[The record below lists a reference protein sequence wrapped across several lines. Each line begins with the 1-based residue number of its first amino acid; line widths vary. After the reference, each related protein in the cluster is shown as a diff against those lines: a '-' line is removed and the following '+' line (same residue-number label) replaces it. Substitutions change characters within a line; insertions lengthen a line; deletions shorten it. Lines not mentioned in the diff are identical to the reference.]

1 MAASE
6 WRIEVWTAQP
16 VEGTA
21 TGVAGMAAWTQALA
35 AHGMHVHEAGGR
47 AALVHRP
54 DAAAPDQAVAWCDA
68 HTLDETL
75 QALAEC
81 LASGPRWPVSL
92 VSPELPAD
100 ALQPLWAAG
109 LAGWWPLHAGTAGW
123 PQALA
128 GDRARWQRSAT
139 LRAELERARAQLDE
153 RKYVDRAKGVLMS
166 ARGIGEDEAFRL
178 LRGAAMH
185 ANLRVGEVSRSV
197 IEASQWAEAINR
209 AGQLRMLSQRIVKLA
224 VQRLAGIDARR
235 ARALQDES
243 VERARVN
250 LAYLAACPRLVDA
263 PAATQAALQAVASA
277 WEALSAQLTPRLTAA
292 QLAEVDRRAMVLLDG
307 AEALTRVLEHDGGR
321 RALRL
326 VNTCGRQ
333 RARVQRLAKDVLLAA
348 LLAEPARLEG
358 LTPRLD
364 EIATAF
370 AELEQAPL
378 ASVDTRQLLAAAQ
391 EEWLRLLRAIDAA
404 SSGDSRA
411 VVAHAADSLLDII
424 ERLTAAYEHSL
435 QVIMS

>member
-6 WRIEVWTAQP
+6 WQVKVWTVQP
-16 VEGTA
+16 VEDTA
-21 TGVAGMAAWTQALA
+21 AGGMGVAAWTAALA
-35 AHGMHVHEAGGR
+35 AQGVHVQVACGR
-47 AALVHRP
+47 AALVQP
-54 DAAAPDQAVAWCDA
+54 GDTGAPDQVVAWCSA
-68 HTLDETL
+68 ETLHDTL

-81 LASGPRWPVSL
+81 LATDPRWPVSL

-100 ALQPLWAAG
+100 TLQPLWAAG
-109 LAGWWPLHAGTAGW
+109 LAGWWPLHAGAAGW

-243 VERARVN
+243 VERARAN

-292 QLAEVDRRAMVLLDG
+292 QLAEVDRRAMVLLEG

-348 LLAEPARLEG
+348 LLAEPARLDD
-358 LTPRLD
+358 LTPRVD
-364 EIATAF
+364 EIAAAF
-370 AELEQAPL
+370 VELEQAPL
-378 ASVDTRQLLAAAQ
+378 ASADTRQLLAAAR